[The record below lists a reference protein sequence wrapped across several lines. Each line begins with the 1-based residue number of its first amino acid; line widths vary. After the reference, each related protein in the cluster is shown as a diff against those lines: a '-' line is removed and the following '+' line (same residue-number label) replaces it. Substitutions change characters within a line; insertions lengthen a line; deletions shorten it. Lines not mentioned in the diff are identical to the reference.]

1 MRVISTILLGLV
13 ASVLATPA
21 PDMSLLERGTTSFTF
36 ACGVGPAGAD
46 LLCIESF
53 TKGVNGVPDTVRLGR
68 YLKLMDSL
76 ILR

>member
-21 PDMSLLERGTTSFTF
+21 PDMSLLERDTTSFTF
-36 ACGVGPAGAD
+36 ARGVGPDGAD